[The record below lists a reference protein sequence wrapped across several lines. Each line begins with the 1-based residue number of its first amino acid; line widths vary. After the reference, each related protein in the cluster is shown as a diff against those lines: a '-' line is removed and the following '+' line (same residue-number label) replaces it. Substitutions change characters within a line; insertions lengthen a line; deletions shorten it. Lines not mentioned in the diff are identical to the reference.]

1 MSKGRFIYDVD
12 DIATAQLGVFP
23 IFSPI
28 KMKCI
33 DVLIPHLNSFL
44 FYPEN

>member
-12 DIATAQLGVFP
+12 NIATAQLGVFP
-23 IFSPI
+23 ISLPI

-33 DVLIPHLNSFL
+33 DVLIHHQNSFL
-44 FYPEN
+44 FDPEN

>member
-12 DIATAQLGVFP
+12 DIAQLGVFP

-33 DVLIPHLNSFL
+33 DVLIPHQNSFL
-44 FYPEN
+44 FDPEN